1 MRADRLATRRPEEVS
16 LTTTLD
22 EASLVTTLRIA
33 EIFHSIQ
40 GEADA
45 VGWPTVFVR
54 LTGCPLR
61 CVWCDTTYSF
71 HGGEKRT
78 LAAVLQEVAGF
89 GTRHV
94 CVTGGEPLVQR
105 ACLPLL
111 TALCDAGHEVSLET
125 SGALDVSGVDARVRK
140 VVDLKCPGSG
150 EMARNRYE
158 NLAHLTPHD
167 QLKFVIADRADY
179 EWAREQCLTRSLPAL
194 CQVLFSPVADTL
206 TPVTLVEWIL
216 ADRLPVR
223 FQLQLHKLLWG
234 NTAGK

>member
-1 MRADRLATRRPEEVS
+1 MSAPVQVDERPGVATS
-16 LTTTLD
+16 
-22 EASLVTTLRIA
+22 LRIT

-61 CVWCDTTYSF
+61 CTWCDTSYSF
-71 HGGEKRT
+71 QGGERR
-78 LAAVLQEVAGF
+78 VLEDVVREVSGF
-89 GTRHV
+89 QTRHV
-94 CVTGGEPLVQR
+94 CVTGGEPLAQR

-111 TALCDAGHEVSLET
+111 SALCDAGHEVSLET
-125 SGALDVSGVDARVRK
+125 SGALDVAAVDPRVRK

-150 EMARNRYE
+150 EVARNRFE
-158 NLAHLTPHD
+158 NLAHLTPRD
-167 QLKFVIADRADY
+167 QIKFVIADRADY
-179 EWAREQCLTRSLPAL
+179 EWAREQCATRGLPAI

-206 TPVTLVEWIL
+206 APATLVEWIL

-223 FQLQLHKLLWG
+223 FQLQLHKVLWG
-234 NTAGK
+234 NVAGK